1 MQRIRGAAGLLQGA
15 ALLAC
20 LSGADAGSQGFIS
33 VSNGAFVDSN
43 CTEFIPVGWNS
54 CDLFLCFLSAALG
67 VCRTLQRKINV
78 ILAEDRAG

>member
-1 MQRIRGAAGLLQGA
+1 MRGAVAFLRGA

-20 LSGADAGSQGFIS
+20 FLRADAGSQGFIG

-54 CDLFLCFLSAALG
+54 CVSYLYFLSAALG
-67 VCRTLQRKINV
+67 VCRALNATPM
-78 ILAEDRAG
+78 